1 MRDFKIF
8 LEEGSVKKI
17 TPNIS
22 LVKSLV
28 SDAIKR
34 LNFYK
39 KLKLNNKN
47 SKYVL
52 ENIYESLREL
62 ADAILIKD
70 GYKSYSHEA
79 SIVYLLKYNLSSIDI
94 NKFDNF
100 RKIRNNSKYYGK
112 PVDLEDA
119 NEIVEL
125 SEKLL
130 NKINDILKDANS

>member
-28 SDAIKR
+28 SDAVKR

>member
-28 SDAIKR
+28 SDAVKR

-62 ADAILIKD
+62 TDAILIKD

>member
-39 KLKLNNKN
+39 KLKLNNEN

>member
-28 SDAIKR
+28 SDAVKR

-52 ENIYESLREL
+52 
-62 ADAILIKD
+62 
-70 GYKSYSHEA
+70 
-79 SIVYLLKYNLSSIDI
+79 
-94 NKFDNF
+94 
-100 RKIRNNSKYYGK
+100 
-112 PVDLEDA
+112 
-119 NEIVEL
+119 
-125 SEKLL
+125 
-130 NKINDILKDANS
+130 

>member
-1 MRDFKIF
+1 M
-8 LEEGSVKKI
+8 KKI

-28 SDAIKR
+28 SDAVKR

-62 ADAILIKD
+62 TDAILIKD

>member
-62 ADAILIKD
+62 TDAILIKD